1 MTPQIFIK
9 LTQQIARQTPEA
21 EALEAQALA
30 LQPNIDSAQAWVD
43 SCQASVDAAQ
53 AVLTEASATEG
64 ADTTAQQD
72 ALNAANETLST
83 AKDDL
88 AKAKAPQDVAT
99 AHAKQIRSQIAGC
112 QSQLDASGM
121 TMQDAEPAVL
131 ADRRAAVWEQIKAHR
146 DAVKTQGVQ
155 VGANWFHSDD
165 SSRIQQ
171 LGLVMMGANLP
182 ANVQWKTMSGTFVT
196 MTPTLAGQI
205 FQATAARDMAVFAV
219 AEQHKAGVWAAAD
232 PSAYNWQTGWPASYQ
247 G

>member
-1 MTPQIFIK
+1 MTPQLFIK

-21 EALEAQALA
+21 ETLEAQALA
-30 LQPNIDSAQAWVD
+30 LQPGIDAAQTWVD
-43 SCQASVDAAQ
+43 SCQASVDSAQAALTEAQ
-53 AVLTEASATEG
+53 AVEG

-72 ALNAANETLST
+72 ALNAANETLTT

-99 AHAKQIRSQIAGC
+99 AHAKQIRLQIAAC
-112 QSQLDASGM
+112 QAQLDASGM
-121 TMQDAEPAVL
+121 TMQDAEPTVL
-131 ADRRAAVWEQIKAHR
+131 ADRCAAVWERIKAHR

-155 VGANWFHSDD
+155 VGGNWFHSDD

-182 ANVQWKTMSGTFVT
+182 QNVQWKTMSGSFVT
-196 MTPTLAGQI
+196 MTPTLAAQI
-205 FQATAARDMAVFAV
+205 FQATATRDMAVFAA

-232 PSAYNWQTGWPASYQ
+232 PLAYNWQTGWPASYQ